1 MKLENQLEDQKV
13 VDLAG
18 RRGGGDNAEGAFG
31 ASISRAEPRFTPANE
46 QVLGLV
52 ARILV
57 DESLP
62 FYVCSLDGTVM
73 HVNDHYRTL
82 DKALGDITLAPGE
95 AALAGR
101 FMVPSLKPVIDDVLA
116 SDTTV
121 RAEEIVRIGGHERI
135 FLGRHTPVRNER
147 GDVVAVA
154 GTYEDVTA
162 QVRGIEEANRTQA
175 RFQDFARASS
185 DWFFEC
191 DADLRIR
198 SLSDRFTAIVG
209 QPASLFIGSRFEQF
223 GRFEPNLEG
232 KLDGAQAIRSRKPFR
247 EQLFVISEPSG
258 EELKFHLSAV
268 PVFDRQSGDF
278 RGYRGVGMDVTGRY
292 KQAAEADHIRHN
304 LETLLKELTRKN
316 MALDEATVQATSALR
331 AKNEFLA
338 AMSHELRTP
347 LNAIIGFAEAFEHET
362 FGSLD
367 KSYMSYATYIRKSG
381 QHLLGLINDILDVAV
396 IESGGLSLSID
407 ELPVE
412 QIMRKAVQ
420 MNKDAAAKKKLD
432 ISGLDVTT
440 DALVQVD
447 DRRTTQIFVNLLS
460 NAVKFTPE
468 GGKVGAEV
476 SVNASAGK
484 VSITVWDTGIGI
496 SEEHAEHVFE
506 KFHQVTEH
514 IYSRSQE
521 GTGLGLH
528 ISRELAR
535 KMGGDIAL
543 QSVVGEGSRFTVTL
557 PLADGTEKETD
568 FI

>member
-1 MKLENQLEDQKV
+1 MDAQSSKNGGKV
-13 VDLAG
+13 VDLAD
-18 RRGGGDNAEGAFG
+18 RRGETAEGAFG
-31 ASISRAEPRFTPANE
+31 ASISRGARHRAPANE

-62 FYVCSLDGTVM
+62 FYVATLDGTVI
-73 HVNDHYRTL
+73 HVNDHYSTL
-82 DKALGDITLAPGE
+82 DKNLGDITLAPGE
-95 AALAGR
+95 AKMAGQHQ
-101 FMVPSLKPVIDDVLA
+101 VPSLKPVIEDVLA
-116 SDTTV
+116 SETTV
-121 RAEEIVRIGGHERI
+121 RAEEIVAIKGRERI

-147 GDVVAVA
+147 GDIVAVA
-154 GTYEDVTA
+154 GTYEDVTV

-191 DADLRIR
+191 DADMRIR
-198 SLSDRFTAIVG
+198 SLSERFTAIVG
-209 QPASLFIGSRFEQF
+209 QPASLFIGSKFEQF
-223 GRFEPNLEG
+223 GRFEENLEG
-232 KLDGAQAIRSRKPFR
+232 RMDGPQSIRAKKPFR

-258 EELKFHLSAV
+258 GELMFHLSAV

-278 RGYRGVGMDVTGRY
+278 RGYRGVGMDVTVRY
-292 KQAAEADHIRHN
+292 KQADEAADIRKN

-316 MALDEATVQATSALR
+316 MALDEATEQATTALR

-347 LNAIIGFAEAFEHET
+347 LNAIIGFAEAFEQET
-362 FGSLD
+362 FGRLEGA
-367 KSYMSYATYIRKSG
+367 YQSYATDIRKSG

-396 IESGGLSLSID
+396 IESGGLSLQVDDLS
-407 ELPVE
+407 LE
-412 QIMRKAVQ
+412 QVISKAVH
-420 MNKDAAAKKKLD
+420 MNMDAAHKK
-432 ISGLDVTT
+432 GLDTKALAVTS
-440 DALVQVD
+440 DLWVRAD

-460 NAVKFTPE
+460 NAIKFTPE
-468 GGKVGAEV
+468 GGQIGIEISHKPDDAQVQV
-476 SVNASAGK
+476 
-484 VSITVWDTGIGI
+484 TVWDTGIGI
-496 SEEHAEHVFE
+496 SEEHQGAVFV

-514 IYSRSQE
+514 IYSRKQE

-535 KMGGDIAL
+535 KMEGDILLESAE
-543 QSVVGEGSRFTVTL
+543 GEGSRFTVLL
-557 PLADGTEKETD
+557 PVADGSALEGD